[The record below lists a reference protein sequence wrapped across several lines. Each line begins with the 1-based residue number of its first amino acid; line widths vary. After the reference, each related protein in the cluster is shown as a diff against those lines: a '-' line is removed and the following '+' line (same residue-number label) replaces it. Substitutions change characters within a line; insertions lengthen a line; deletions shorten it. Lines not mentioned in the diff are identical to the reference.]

1 MKKRNVPAR
10 RPPGVWN
17 RRVVALFAVIC
28 AAFAGLT
35 VRLANIMTG
44 ATADTAAEKNT
55 GKVLLGETRGFFYDR
70 NGLPLVNTGEKHA
83 AVVLCCDA
91 TLPAVNALLGGTDEL
106 KQIRAGSVIVR
117 ATETEIPE
125 SACAKNV
132 TLVTREGAELCRHL
146 LGYPDGDGKGVC
158 GLEAAFDDVLRQAA
172 GRLYAEV
179 TRDARGQALAGDGIR
194 IVSDNYHS
202 PAGVKLTIDSG
213 VQRIV
218 EQALAASSVT
228 RGAAVVQDCRSGEL
242 LAVASVPVYDPAD
255 LKPSLTDEALP
266 FLNRAVNAYPAGSV
280 FKPFIAAAALEAG
293 MNLSDIYDCKGTTA
307 AGGRQFRCFNG
318 NVHGGETL
326 NEAIANSCNCYFIR
340 LGLAVGA
347 EQVINTCAAFGF
359 GRECGLFPGDG
370 SRRGWLPASEEIRSD
385 AQLANL
391 CFGQGE
397 LLVTPV
403 QLAAAY
409 SALANGGIYK
419 APYVLKELIG
429 DDGKA
434 YGYFLPDTEEYRALS
449 GDHCRAIGRALYRNM
464 IGGTAAGGRPANTT
478 AAGKTATAQTGR
490 YGEDGAE
497 QLCTWFAG
505 YFPYTDP
512 RYTVVVFNEYGRS
525 AAVDCAPVFKQIA
538 EAIMDLPR

>member
-1 MKKRNVPAR
+1 MRIYGGRARREPAR
-10 RPPGVWN
+10 IWN
-17 RRVVALFAVIC
+17 RRAVAVFAVIC

-44 ATADTAAEKNT
+44 ALAGTAAAQDA
-55 GKVLLGETRGFFYDR
+55 GKIVLGETRGYLYDR
-70 NGLPLVNTGEKHA
+70 NGNPLVNKGRKHMVA
-83 AVVLCCDA
+83 VLCCDA
-91 TLPAVNALLGGTDEL
+91 TLPAVNQLLGGTDEL
-106 KQIRAGSVIVR
+106 KQIRAGSVTVR
-117 ATETEIPE
+117 ATETELPE
-125 SACAKNV
+125 SACVKNV
-132 TLVTREGAELCRHL
+132 TLVTRDGEGLCRHL
-146 LGYPDGDGKGVC
+146 LGYTGGDGRGAC
-158 GLEAAFDDVLRQAA
+158 GLEAAFDDLLRQA
-172 GRLYAEV
+172 GGQLYAEV
-179 TRDARGQALAGDGIR
+179 TLDAHGRALAGDGITVR
-194 IVSDNYHS
+194 SDNYDS
-202 PAGVKLTIDSG
+202 PAGVKLTIDSRI
-213 VQRIV
+213 QRV
-218 EQALAASSVT
+218 AEEALSHSSVT
-228 RGAAVVQDCRSGEL
+228 RGAAVVQDCRTGEL

-255 LKPSLTDEALP
+255 LKPALTDETLP

-293 MNLSDIYDCKGTTA
+293 WNLSDVFDCRGSVQ
-307 AGGRQFRCFNG
+307 AGGKEFRCYNG

-326 NEAIANSCNCYFIR
+326 SEAIANSCNCYFIR

-347 EQVINTCAAFGF
+347 ENVVNTCAAFGF
-359 GRECGLFPGDG
+359 GREASLFPGDG
-370 SRRGWLPASEEIRSD
+370 SQRGWLPQSEDIQSD

-397 LLVTPV
+397 LLVSPV

-429 DDGKA
+429 DDGKP
-434 YGYFLPDTEEYRALS
+434 YGFFRPDTEEYRALREE
-449 GDHCRAIGRALYRNM
+449 HCRAIGRCLYRNM
-464 IGGTAAGGRPANTT
+464 IDGTGAGGRPANTT

-490 YGEDGAE
+490 CLDDGGE

-525 AAVDCAPVFKQIA
+525 AAVDCAPVFKEIA
-538 EAIMDLPR
+538 EKIMG